1 MARRYIEKYWS
12 SVPLEDNSV
21 HLIPRI
27 GVMTPAMIP
36 PLKQSQRL
44 RRELLYMPIDRAR
57 EKGTLKNFLIHPHYF
72 LQTLVILTLV
82 SEALLQAPHWYH
94 IFFSTCL
101 KIKISYVDDSR
112 LDKHLYWQSGHHQF
126 GAVCGDDSW
135 APSSRTQFHS
145 KL

>member
-44 RRELLYMPIDRAR
+44 RRELLYMPIDKAR
-57 EKGTLKNFLIHPHYF
+57 EKGTLKKLSNTSTLLSSNSSYSNFRIGDSMAGATPV
-72 LQTLVILTLV
+72 T
-82 SEALLQAPHWYH
+82 
-94 IFFSTCL
+94 IFYL
-101 KIKISYVDDSR
+101 PEKKV
-112 LDKHLYWQSGHHQF
+112 H
-126 GAVCGDDSW
+126 
-135 APSSRTQFHS
+135 
-145 KL
+145 